1 MSEMMKFTNEQFG
14 TVRTIE
20 EDGKI
25 LFCAS
30 DVAKALGYSRPRD
43 AIAAHCRSTVK
54 RSIPHPQSSTKEIE
68 MLFIPEGD
76 IYRLVIGSALPSA
89 EKFESWIFD
98 EVLPS
103 IRKTGG
109 YIADQESLS
118 PAELMAKA
126 LLVAQRTLNEREARL
141 IALAAENQ
149 KLLPKATY
157 CDMVLH
163 TKNAVPI
170 TQIAKD
176 YGMSAIKLN
185 KLLHDLKV
193 QYKIDKCWVLYQDY
207 ADKGYTKSM
216 THVISEDKSIIHT
229 YWTQTGRLFLYELLK
244 EKCGILPIMEKNAA

>member
-25 LFCAS
+25 LFCAK
-30 DVAKALGYSRPRD
+30 DVAIALGYKD
-43 AIAAHCRSTVK
+43 TTNAIKQHCRGVVK
-54 RSIPHPQSSTKEIE
+54 HHLIDSLGRSQETN
-68 MLFIPEGD
+68 FIPEGD
-76 IYRLVIGSALPSA
+76 IYRLVIGSALPGA
-89 EKFESWIFD
+89 EKFEAWIFD

-109 YIADQESLS
+109 YISGQESLS

-126 LLVAQRTLNEREARL
+126 LLVAQRTLDEREARL

-157 CDMVLH
+157 CDMVLQ

>member
-14 TVRTIE
+14 TIRTVE

-25 LFCAS
+25 LFCAK
-30 DVAKALGYSRPRD
+30 DVAMALEYKD
-43 AIAAHCRSTVK
+43 TTNAVKQHCRGVVK
-54 RSIPHPQSSTKEIE
+54 HHLIDSLGRSQEAN
-68 MLFIPEGD
+68 FIPEGD
-76 IYRLVIGSALPSA
+76 IYRLVIGSSLPNA

-109 YIADQESLS
+109 YITGQESLS

-126 LLVAQRTLNEREARL
+126 LLVAQRTLDEREARL
-141 IALAAENQ
+141 MALAAENQ

-157 CDMVLH
+157 CDMVLQ

-185 KLLHDLKV
+185 KLLHELKV

-244 EKCGILPIMEKNAA
+244 EKCGILPIIEKNAA

>member
-25 LFCAS
+25 LFCAK
-30 DVAKALGYSRPRD
+30 DVAMALGYKD
-43 AIAAHCRSTVK
+43 TINAIKQHCRGVVK
-54 RSIPHPQSSTKEIE
+54 HHLIDSLGRNQETN
-68 MLFIPEGD
+68 FIPEGD
-76 IYRLVIGSALPSA
+76 IYRLVIGSALPGA
-89 EKFESWIFD
+89 EKFETWIFD

-109 YIADQESLS
+109 YISGQESLS

-126 LLVAQRTLNEREARL
+126 LLVAQRTLDEREARL
-141 IALAAENQ
+141 MALAAENQ

-157 CDMVLH
+157 CDMVLQ

-244 EKCGILPIMEKNAA
+244 EKCGILPIMEKNAV

>member
-14 TVRTIE
+14 TVRTVE

-25 LFCAS
+25 LFCAK
-30 DVAKALGYSRPRD
+30 DVAMALGYKD
-43 AIAAHCRSTVK
+43 TTNAVKQHCRGVVK
-54 RSIPHPQSSTKEIE
+54 HHLIDSLGRSQEAN
-68 MLFIPEGD
+68 FIPEGD
-76 IYRLVIGSALPSA
+76 IYRLVIGSALSNA

-109 YIADQESLS
+109 YISGQESLS

-126 LLVAQRTLNEREARL
+126 LLVAQRTLDEREARL
-141 IALAAENQ
+141 AALAAENQ

-157 CDMVLH
+157 CDMVLQ
-163 TKNAVPI
+163 TKNVVPI

-244 EKCGILPIMEKNAA
+244 KKCGILPIVEKDAA

>member
-25 LFCAS
+25 LFCAK
-30 DVAKALGYSRPRD
+30 DVAIALGYKD
-43 AIAAHCRSTVK
+43 AINAIKQHCRGVVK
-54 RSIPHPQSSTKEIE
+54 HHLIDSLGRNQETN
-68 MLFIPEGD
+68 FIPEGD
-76 IYRLVIGSALPSA
+76 IYRLVIGSALPGA
-89 EKFESWIFD
+89 EKFEIWIFD

-109 YIADQESLS
+109 YISGQESLS

-126 LLVAQRTLNEREARL
+126 LLVAQRTLDEREARL
-141 IALAAENQ
+141 MALAAENQ

-157 CDMVLH
+157 CDMVLQ

>member
-25 LFCAS
+25 LFCAK
-30 DVAKALGYSRPRD
+30 DVAMALGYKD
-43 AIAAHCRSTVK
+43 TINAIKQHCRGVVK
-54 RSIPHPQSSTKEIE
+54 HHLIDSLGRNQETN
-68 MLFIPEGD
+68 FIPEGD
-76 IYRLVIGSALPSA
+76 IYRLVIGSALPGA
-89 EKFESWIFD
+89 EKFETWIFD

-109 YIADQESLS
+109 YISGQESLS

-126 LLVAQRTLNEREARL
+126 LLVAQRTLDEREARL
-141 IALAAENQ
+141 MALAAENQ

-157 CDMVLH
+157 CDMVLQ